1 MRAREGRTEAGRF
14 GEKRGRVKPQVWFDL
29 QIINNI
35 ESGERGD
42 GDRKQGEWAGWV
54 APWGV
59 GLVRREKEGGAG
71 PPR

>member
-1 MRAREGRTEAGRF
+1 
-14 GEKRGRVKPQVWFDL
+14 VKPQVWFDL